1 MNADSYLTVKEFAE
15 AAGITTQ
22 RVYKLSVATLQPYV
36 KKQKNGYTLIK
47 AEALELFGKASVL
60 QPCNDDVLQPCNTEQ
75 SPNNAQSVDIS
86 TAEPQEQ
93 QQGSVATLQQSS
105 VGNLQPSG
113 DSCNQSSVDSRQQSD
128 DLTASQIVD
137 ILRQQLSEKDRLI
150 TTIQD
155 DARQQLT
162 AKDTEIARLHDE
174 IAALTESL
182 KAAQSLHAGTIQSQL
197 TVSGTQSDAQASA
210 QTSGNTPT
218 ASAQS
223 GAADTD
229 GDQAEE
235 KPPSLWDKTIGRLFK
250 KK

>member
-1 MNADSYLTVKEFAE
+1 MNTDSYLTVKEFAE

-47 AEALELFGKASVL
+47 AEALELFGKAS
-60 QPCNDDVLQPCNTEQ
+60 VLQPCNTEQ

-137 ILRQQLSEKDRLI
+137 ILREQLSEKDRLI
-150 TTIQD
+150 TTMQA

-197 TVSGTQSDAQASA
+197 TISGTQSDA